1 MMGIDT
7 ARPPGPG
14 AGKPAPLP
22 AGEATRRFLTAL
34 TDAMRPATTP
44 VGTAAADAAEV
55 SAGRMGVARADAM
68 RRGTAPPDTA
78 AADVAEVSAGRMGVA
93 RADAMRRGT
102 APPDT
107 AAADV
112 AEVSA
117 GRMGVARTGATP
129 MQTVP
134 VADVGGEIGAVKR
147 YADTVRLPLPDD
159 ARDMRPD
166 PGLAL
171 TGRLMRHLLG
181 IGRIGWTY
189 TAPAP
194 AGRPEAGQAVTLRIH
209 RPVPSGGALYPVEA
223 YLAGGSHGFPS
234 GLHHYDRAHHALQL
248 IRQGD
253 HRTALLEA
261 LPFPPAATPPDLVL
275 VFTAVFRRTAAKYG
289 ELAYPLQCQE
299 TGALLAQSLVLAEDL
314 RLSAALHAAF
324 NGPLIDRLLDLPE
337 GAEGTLAVLCLTAP
351 RDRGAARPRA
361 APRAHELIAQPA
373 AAAIDPPPSAAD
385 TPPHLAALHAAATT
399 PPEQD
404 APWAGALPQNALR
417 QVDPRENGLGEGDLP
432 ASGSWSGDLRESDLQ
447 ESPAREGDLPDGGER
462 EGADSG
468 AWEDDLWE
476 GGAWEGDSEES
487 GLREGRPDDAVP
499 TSARPVSEPG
509 VGHAMSLPEPASAR
523 LIAGIA
529 HRCSAPA
536 GFDPG
541 PIVPDAFARI
551 LIAAAEGYP
560 GDAPGSAEGP
570 VSCEIHVWA
579 LRVDGVPPGSYRY
592 DPGKHRLDPVARW
605 RSPFEVA
612 GRLPPLTRLSLGEA
626 AAVIFPVGDPVEGAA
641 RFGDS
646 WYRLQLIETGLVLH
660 RAALAAAALG
670 LAARLHTDVCHHAA
684 DAVLGLH
691 GQARRGLGALL
702 VGRPPRRTPTR

>member
-1 MMGIDT
+1 MGIDT

-44 VGTAAADAAEV
+44 VGTAAADA
-55 SAGRMGVARADAM
+55 
-68 RRGTAPPDTA
+68 
-78 AADVAEVSAGRMGVA
+78 AEVSAGRMGVA

-275 VFTAVFRRTAAKYG
+275 VFTAVFRRTATKYG

-404 APWAGALPQNALR
+404 GPWGKGP
-417 QVDPRENGLGEGDLP
+417 
-432 ASGSWSGDLRESDLQ
+432 
-447 ESPAREGDLPDGGER
+447 
-462 EGADSG
+462 
-468 AWEDDLWE
+468 
-476 GGAWEGDSEES
+476 
-487 GLREGRPDDAVP
+487 
-499 TSARPVSEPG
+499 ARPVSEPG